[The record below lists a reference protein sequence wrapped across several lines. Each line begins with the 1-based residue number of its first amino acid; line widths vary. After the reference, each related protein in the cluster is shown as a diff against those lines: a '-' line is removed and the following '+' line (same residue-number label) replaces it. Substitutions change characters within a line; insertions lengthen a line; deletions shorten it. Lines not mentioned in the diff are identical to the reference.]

1 METFDEDRKR
11 ILSMVGFEGE
21 KEEEM
26 LNVHGGDQAC
36 ELTKRYFKNIS
47 REVKNELLDL
57 YEYEFA
63 LFGYDKDLY

>member
-1 METFDEDRKR
+1 METFEEDRNR
-11 ILSMVGFEGE
+11 ILSMVGLEGE
-21 KEEEM
+21 KEEQK

-47 REVKNELLDL
+47 QEVKNELLDL
-57 YEYEFA
+57 YKYEFA